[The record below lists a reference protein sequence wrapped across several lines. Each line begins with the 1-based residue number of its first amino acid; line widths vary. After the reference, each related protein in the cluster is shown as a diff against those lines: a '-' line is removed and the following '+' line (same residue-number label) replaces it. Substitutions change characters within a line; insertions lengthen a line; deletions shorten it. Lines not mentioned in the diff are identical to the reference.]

1 MGTYSALSRLMS
13 DHPEVLI
20 IRSFSELQIRSLLYY
35 QAELAELEA
44 ELEEIEREDCASSD
58 VVRKNFSSHWKSL
71 TATGSSSLT
80 LGDEAASQD
89 VGSRQ
94 QWKLVLRIRD
104 ALKEYSKQG
113 CKGLSSR

>member
-1 MGTYSALSRLMS
+1 MS

-20 IRSFSELQIRSLLYY
+20 IRSFSQLQIKSLLYY

-44 ELEEIEREDCASSD
+44 ELEEIEEEDCTSSD
-58 VVRKNFSSHWKSL
+58 AVRKDFSSHWKSL
-71 TATGSSSLT
+71 TTTGSSSLT
-80 LGDEAASQD
+80 LSNEAASQD

-104 ALKEYSKQG
+104 ALKEYSK
-113 CKGLSSR
+113 

>member
-13 DHPEVLI
+13 DHPEALI

-58 VVRKNFSSHWKSL
+58 AVRKNFSSHWKSL

-104 ALKEYSKQG
+104 ALKEYSK
-113 CKGLSSR
+113 

>member
-1 MGTYSALSRLMS
+1 MGTYATLSRLMS
-13 DHPEVLI
+13 DHPEALI
-20 IRSFSELQIRSLLYY
+20 IRDFSELQIKSLLYY

-58 VVRKNFSSHWKSL
+58 AVRKNFCSHWKSL

-80 LGDEAASQD
+80 LSDEAASQD

-94 QWKLVLRIRD
+94 QWRLVSRIRV
-104 ALKEYSKQG
+104 ALKEYSK
-113 CKGLSSR
+113 

>member
-13 DHPEVLI
+13 DHPEALI

-58 VVRKNFSSHWKSL
+58 VVRKNLSSHWKSL